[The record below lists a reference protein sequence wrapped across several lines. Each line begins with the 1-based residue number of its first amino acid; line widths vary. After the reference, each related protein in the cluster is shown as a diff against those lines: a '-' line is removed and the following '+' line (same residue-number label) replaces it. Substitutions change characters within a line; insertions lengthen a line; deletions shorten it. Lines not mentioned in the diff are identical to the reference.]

1 MNPTG
6 IEQPRG
12 CVCPIGMNATCLIL
26 GYGDGHY
33 VLPPLPYDVTA
44 LEPLLDPETLR
55 LHHDRHHAAYVA
67 GANEAAGVLRRVATG
82 ELDPGEGVAATSRL
96 AFNLGGHI
104 LHTLYW
110 ENMCPD
116 ASGEPCGSLADA
128 INTAFDSYAGFLR
141 VFTAVTNAVQ
151 GSGWGVL
158 GLDPVSRRLCVCG
171 ICRHQDAL
179 LPGFMPLLVCDVWE
193 HAYYLTYHNNRK
205 GYVDAFMRL
214 VDWDVVNNRYNQY
227 HGCQSVA

>member
-1 MNPTG
+1 MNT
-6 IEQPRG
+6 
-12 CVCPIGMNATCLIL
+12 TCLTL
-26 GYGDGHY
+26 GYEDGHY

-44 LEPLLDPETLR
+44 LEPLLEPETLR
-55 LHHDRHHAAYVA
+55 LHHDKHHAAYVA
-67 GANEAAGVLRRVATG
+67 GANAANDVLRRVALG
-82 ELDPGEGVAATSRL
+82 ELAPEAAIPATNQL

-104 LHTLYW
+104 LHSLYW
-110 ENMCPD
+110 ENMCP
-116 ASGEPCGSLADA
+116 ASGGLPEDALADA

-141 VFTAVTNAVQ
+141 VFLSVTNAIQ

-158 GLDPVSRRLCVCG
+158 GIDPISRRLCVCG

-214 VDWDVVNNRYNQY
+214 VDWNIVNKRYNHY
-227 HGCQSVA
+227 HGC